1 MHAGGIGERSGRKPG
16 QQLCARRER
25 KSALLMSLMMTGAF
39 VGALLP
45 SAAAHA
51 QGASVAARTRFDMPA
66 QPLSRALIA
75 FSNATGLQLF
85 FDAGLAR
92 GRNAPALAGSLTYA
106 EALDRL
112 LAGSGLTYRI
122 SGNTLT
128 ISGPST
134 GADASAADGSIE
146 LGTIEVA
153 GEQNPFGPV
162 DGYLA
167 TTTSSGT
174 GIATSIIETP
184 QSISVVTADQIADQN
199 ATSLTDTLLYTPG
212 VVAQS
217 GAFSRMADDVMMR
230 GFNVAD
236 GSSGMLRDGM
246 QYQSNVY
253 GGGQEPYGLERV
265 EVLRGPASILYG
277 QMSPGGVINAI
288 SKRPTAET
296 LREVN
301 LEGGTYDYKQ
311 ISADFGGKLTEDGT
325 LTYRLTGLYRDG
337 ENWVN
342 NTPDDK
348 AYIAPAITWSPTD
361 DTSLTLLA
369 NYQSVDT
376 GFATPLLFEDVS
388 AGNIPRSEF
397 LGIDGFDGYD
407 SDSYSVAALFEHRFD
422 NGLTFRSN
430 NRYYNA
436 DVDWSY
442 MTGNLAPLWA
452 TGGLL
457 ARIAQTRMDSSYGV
471 TSANSLEA
479 KFEALGAEHTALVGF
494 DYYLRSYDSHRYRG
508 GSYSFLD
515 LDTGVSYGG
524 ANINYAIDRGS
535 DTLANQYGVFVQ
547 DQIKFGEHWV
557 LLLGG
562 RQDWTNST
570 TTSYQTGKVTDQ
582 EDAAFTGRAGL
593 VYLFDNGLAP
603 YASVSQSFQPQAG
616 LNYAT
621 GAPLDPSKGLQ
632 YEAGL
637 RYEPLGQNLLFT
649 AAVYDITQTN
659 VVTYDALGYSYQQ
672 GEVRSRGFEFEA
684 RGTIGRL
691 ELIAAYSYT
700 DATIIESAYTEDIGQ
715 QVALV
720 PRNAA
725 SLWVTYTLD
734 EIGLRGVKIGAGIRY
749 IGTTNL
755 TDSAYEVPAY
765 TLVDAMAS
773 IDLGVYNPKLEGATL
788 KVNAR
793 NVFNEQYYT
802 CVSIDGCRYGEPA
815 TVIGTLS
822 YKW

>member
-1 MHAGGIGERSGRKPG
+1 MQARDIGETSGGMPGRSAPAPRRGR
-16 QQLCARRER
+16 
-25 KSALLMSLMMTGAF
+25 SALLLSLMMSSSL
-39 VGALLP
+39 V
-45 SAAAHA
+45 AAPVLVTPARA
-51 QGASVAARTRFDMPA
+51 QVAPVEARTRFDIPA

-75 FSNATGLQLF
+75 FSHAAGLQLF
-85 FDAGLAR
+85 LDAGLAR
-92 GRNAPALAGSLTYA
+92 GRNAPAVGGNLTNA
-106 EALDRL
+106 EALNQL
-112 LAGSGLTYRI
+112 LAGSGLSYRI

-128 ISGPST
+128 ITGPSAASS
-134 GADASAADGSIE
+134 GSAADGSIE
-146 LGTIEVA
+146 LGTIEVQ

-174 GIATSIIETP
+174 GVATPIIETP
-184 QSISVVTADQIADQN
+184 QSISVVTADQIRDQN

-217 GAFSRMADDVMMR
+217 GAFSRMVDDLMMR

-236 GSSGMLRDGM
+236 GASGMLRDGM
-246 QYQSNVY
+246 QFQSNVY

-277 QMSPGGVINAI
+277 QMSPGGVVNAI
-288 SKRPTAET
+288 SKRPTEEP

-301 LEGGTYDYKQ
+301 LEYGNYNDTQ
-311 ISADFGGKLTEDGT
+311 LSADFGGKLTEDGT
-325 LTYRLTGLYRDG
+325 LTYRLTGLYRDAD
-337 ENWVN
+337 NWVE

-348 AYIAPAITWSPTD
+348 IYIAPALTWKPTD

-369 NYQSVDT
+369 SYQSVDT
-376 GFATPLLFEDVS
+376 KFATPLQYDDVS
-388 AGNIPRSEF
+388 SGNIPRDAF
-397 LGIDGFDGYD
+397 LGIDWFDGYE
-407 SDSYSVAALFEHRFD
+407 SDSSTIAGLFEHRFD
-422 NGLTFRSN
+422 NGVIFRSN
-430 NRYYNA
+430 NRYYEA
-436 DVDWSY
+436 DVDWNY
-442 MTGNLAPLWA
+442 MVGNLAPLA
-452 TGGLL
+452 STGGML
-457 ARIAQTRMDSSYGV
+457 ARIAQTRFDSSYGV

-479 KFEALGAEHTALVGF
+479 SFDALGAEHTVLVGF
-494 DYYLRSYDSHRYRG
+494 DYYLRSYDTHRYRG

-515 LDTGVSYGG
+515 LDTGVSYGDP
-524 ANINYAIDRGS
+524 NINYAIDRGS

-547 DQIKFGEHWV
+547 DQIKFGDRWV

-562 RQDWTNST
+562 RQDWANST
-570 TTSYQTGKVTDQ
+570 TTSYQTDEKTDQ
-582 EDAAFTGRAGL
+582 EDSAFTGRAGL

-632 YEAGL
+632 YEAGV
-637 RYEPLGQNLLFT
+637 RYQPVGQNLLLS
-649 AAVYDITQTN
+649 AAVYDIRQTN

-672 GEVRSRGFEFEA
+672 GEVHSRGFEFEA
-684 RGTIGRL
+684 RGTVGRL

-700 DATIIESAYTEDIGQ
+700 DATVTESAFASEVGQ

-725 SLWVTYTLD
+725 SFWINYALD
-734 EIGLRGVKIGAGIRY
+734 DLGLRGVKVGAGVRY

-755 TDSAYEVPAY
+755 TDSAFEVPAY

-773 IDLGVYNPKLEGATL
+773 IDLGAYNPKLNGTTL
-788 KVNAR
+788 RVNAR
-793 NVFNEQYYT
+793 NLFGEEYFT
-802 CVSIDGCRYGEPA
+802 CVSLDGCRYGVPA

>member
-1 MHAGGIGERSGRKPG
+1 MQAWHIRGSSDARPESIAPGRRMG
-16 QQLCARRER
+16 R
-25 KSALLMSLMMTGAF
+25 SALVLSLMMTS
-39 VGALLP
+39 ALM
-45 SAAAHA
+45 AAPILVTPCRA
-51 QGASVAARTRFDMPA
+51 QGAPVEARTRFDIPA

-75 FSNATGLQLF
+75 FSNAIGLELF
-85 FDAGLAR
+85 LDAGLVR
-92 GRNAPALAGSLTYA
+92 GRRAPAIGGNLTNA
-106 EALDRL
+106 EALNQL
-112 LAGSGLTYRI
+112 LAGSGLAYRI
-122 SGNTLT
+122 SGTTLT
-128 ISGPST
+128 ITGPS
-134 GADASAADGSIE
+134 GASGETAADGSIE

-153 GEQNPFGPV
+153 GEQDPFGPV

-174 GIATSIIETP
+174 GVATPIIETP
-184 QSISVVTADQIADQN
+184 QSVSVVTADQIRDQS

-230 GFNVAD
+230 GFNIAD

-246 QYQSNVY
+246 QFQSNVY

-277 QMSPGGVINAI
+277 QMSPGGVVNAI
-288 SKRPTAET
+288 SKRPTQET

-301 LEGGTYDYKQ
+301 LEAGTYEYKQ
-311 ISADFGGKLTEDGT
+311 ISADLGGTLTEDGT

-348 AYIAPAITWSPTD
+348 TYIAPAITWSPTD

-369 NYQSVDT
+369 SYQGVDT
-376 GFATPLLFEDVS
+376 GFATPLQFEDVS
-388 AGNIPRSEF
+388 AGNIPRSAF
-397 LGIDGFDGYD
+397 LGIDGFDSYE
-407 SDSYSVAALFEHRFD
+407 SDSSTVAALFEHHFD

-430 NRYYNA
+430 NRYYEA

-442 MTGNLAPLWA
+442 MTGNLAPLSQ

-457 ARIAQTRMDSSYGV
+457 ARIAQQRMDSSYGV

-479 KFEALGAEHTALVGF
+479 KFDALGAAHTALVGF
-494 DYYLRSYDSHRYRG
+494 DYYRRSYDSHRYRG

-515 LDTGVSYGG
+515 LDTGVSYGDP
-524 ANINYAIDRGS
+524 NINYAIDRGS

-547 DQIKFGEHWV
+547 DQIKFGQHWV
-557 LLLGG
+557 LLVGG

-582 EDAAFTGRAGL
+582 EDSAFTGRAGL

-621 GAPLDPSKGLQ
+621 GAPLEPSKGLQ

-672 GEVRSRGFEFEA
+672 GEVHSRGFEFEA

-700 DATIIESAYTEDIGQ
+700 DATITESAYTEDIGQ

-734 EIGLRGVKIGAGIRY
+734 EIGLRGVKIGGGIRY

-755 TDSAYEVPAY
+755 TDSAFDVPAY

-773 IDLGVYNPKLEGATL
+773 IDLGAYNPKLHGTTL

>member
-1 MHAGGIGERSGRKPG
+1 MPFPALALALLIT
-16 QQLCARRER
+16 
-25 KSALLMSLMMTGAF
+25 SALVTP
-39 VGALLP
+39 ALL
-45 SAAAHA
+45 SAPAHA
-51 QGASVAARTRFDMPA
+51 QGAPAATRVRLDLPA

-75 FSNATGLQLF
+75 FSNATGLQLL

-92 GRNAPALAGSLTYA
+92 GRTAPAIAGTLTYA

-128 ISGPST
+128 IAAPSAG
-134 GADASAADGSIE
+134 GAGAAADGSIE
-146 LGTIEVA
+146 LGIIEVA

-174 GIATSIIETP
+174 GIATPIIETP

-217 GAFSRMADDVMMR
+217 GSFSRMADDVMMR

-246 QYQSNVY
+246 QFQSNVY

-288 SKRPTAET
+288 SKRPTEET

-301 LEGGTYDYKQ
+301 LEGGTYQYKQ

-361 DTSLTLLA
+361 DTTLTLLA
-369 NYQSVDT
+369 SYQSVDT
-376 GFATPLLFEDVS
+376 AFATPLQFEDVS

-397 LGIDGFDGYD
+397 LGIDGFDSYS
-407 SDSYSVAALFEHRFD
+407 SDSSTVAALFEHHFD

-430 NRYYNA
+430 ARYYEAN
-436 DVDWSY
+436 VDWSY
-442 MTGNLAPLWA
+442 MTGNLAPLSQ

-457 ARIAQTRMDSSYGV
+457 ARIAQTRYDASYGV

-479 KFEALGAEHTALVGF
+479 KFDALGAEHTALIGF

-524 ANINYAIDRGS
+524 PNVNFAIDRGS
-535 DTLANQYGVFVQ
+535 DTLANQYGLFVQ

-570 TTSYQTGKVTDQ
+570 TTAYQTGKVTDQ
-582 EDAAFTGRAGL
+582 EDSAFTGRAGL

-603 YASVSQSFQPQAG
+603 YASVSQSFQPQVG

-637 RYEPLGQNLLFT
+637 RYEPVGQNLLFT

-684 RGTIGRL
+684 RGQIGRL

-700 DATIIESAYTEDIGQ
+700 DAKVTESAYAEDIGQ

-725 SLWVTYTLD
+725 SLWLTYTLD
-734 EIGLRGVKIGAGIRY
+734 EIGLRGVKIGAGVRY

-755 TDSAYEVPAY
+755 YDSLYEVPAY

-773 IDLGVYNPKLEGATL
+773 VDLGVYNPKLQGATL
-788 KVNAR
+788 KINAR
-793 NVFNEQYYT
+793 NVLNEQYYT